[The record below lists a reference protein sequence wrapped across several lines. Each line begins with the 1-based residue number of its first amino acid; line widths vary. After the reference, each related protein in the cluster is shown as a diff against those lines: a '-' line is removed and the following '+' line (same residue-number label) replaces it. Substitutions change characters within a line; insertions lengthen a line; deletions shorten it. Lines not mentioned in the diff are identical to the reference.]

1 MATGGGVDGGRTR
14 PLPLRRWAII
24 AALVGVV
31 GAVGLVLVSAQP
43 LLVVGVILL
52 LGGSLGFVTA
62 VIAGVVRHQLRRQA
76 EFVTRTIERGMLDSL
91 PPGAVLEHLL
101 DRVYGPS
108 VSNRMVA
115 TAVLGGEGAAHDG
128 SDLTISEHTEVDFHL
143 SWIDETTYRMVM
155 EQRYRFRARVPTTRF
170 VIFATSD
177 YELRDRI
184 IAGSRVPLFDMWF
197 VGAAQAEKY
206 FDESVESMRDTV
218 HIGMQ
223 YTDAADRT
231 HSVEAEAPQS
241 HLEEVQLRDWGRYLS
256 FFRTDLP
263 AGQALD
269 RGQYLDKLRI
279 FEFAL
284 QPLADAE
291 STIATIQRLSVRYT
305 TLQRLA
311 AGYCYWEAPY
321 PCHVRQMR
329 FDTTAMTGADLQFHL
344 KPFTFGSPAS
354 PVPWKTGDPLVEIP
368 VDNWILPGHGVTL
381 MWRTP

>member
-1 MATGGGVDGGRTR
+1 MATGGGDDGGRAR

-31 GAVGLVLVSAQP
+31 GAVGLVLASAQP
-43 LLVVGVILL
+43 LLVVMGILL
-52 LGGSLGFVTA
+52 LGGALGFVTA

-108 VSNRMVA
+108 VSNRTIA

-128 SDLTISEHTEVDFHL
+128 SDLTISEHTEVDFRL
-143 SWIDETTYRMVM
+143 SWIDETTYRLVL
-155 EQRYRFRARVPTTRF
+155 EQRYRFRTRVPTTRF

-177 YELRDRI
+177 NELRDRI
-184 IAGSRVPLFDMWF
+184 ISGCRVPLFDMWF
-197 VGAAQAEKY
+197 VGADQAEKY

-223 YTDAADRT
+223 YTDSTDTT
-231 HSVEAEAPQS
+231 HSVEVDAPQNN
-241 HLEEVQLRDWGRYLS
+241 LEEVPLHEWGRYLT

-269 RGQYLDKLRI
+269 RYQYVDKLRI
-279 FEFAL
+279 FECAL
-284 QPLADAE
+284 QPLAEAR
-291 STIATIQRLSVRYT
+291 STIASIHSLSVRYT

-311 AGYCYWEAPY
+311 AQYCYWEAPY
-321 PCHVRQMR
+321 PCHIGRMS
-329 FDTTAMTGADLQFHL
+329 FDTTGMTGADLQFEL
-344 KPFTFGSPAS
+344 KPFTFGPPAS
-354 PVPWKTGDPLVEIP
+354 PVPWKTGEPVVDIT
-368 VDNWILPGHGVTL
+368 VDNWVLPGHGVTL
-381 MWRTP
+381 MWRAA